1 MSHKKLIAIVLIIVT
16 ILVSGF
22 VIYAI
27 PSSTSTSGNTD
38 TNTTGSGQSA
48 NAQKASDT
56 VKGLN
61 KSGISQAD
69 EEQRKTVGVYQQVT
83 YDQIQSQMRLPL
95 TDLQKKDGR
104 VFVRYEP
111 RLVESLKVGDE
122 LKVQALEFG
131 VSRMGKIVSIE
142 QVDDDIKRWIGEY
155 PDHPAQGNLFRI
167 TRSVKDDYALMVIYT
182 DSGIYEMES
191 KGGVG
196 WVRPSRFEGGDDT
209 VPAEKH

>member
-1 MSHKKLIAIVLIIVT
+1 MSHKKLIAIVFIIVT

-48 NAQKASDT
+48 NDQKALDT

-69 EEQRKTVGVYQQVT
+69 EELRKTVGVYQQVS

-104 VFVRYEP
+104 VFVRYKP
-111 RLVESLKVGDE
+111 QLVESLKVGDE

-191 KGGVG
+191 KRGVG

-209 VPAEKH
+209 VPEEKH

>member
-1 MSHKKLIAIVLIIVT
+1 MSHKKLIAIVFIIVS
-16 ILVSGF
+16 IFVIGC
-22 VIYAI
+22 VIYANS
-27 PSSTSTSGNTD
+27 SSTSTSVNSD
-38 TNTTGSGQSA
+38 TNTTKSGQSA
-48 NAQKASDT
+48 NAQKALDT

-69 EEQRKTVGVYQQVT
+69 EEQRKTVGVYQQVS

-95 TDLQKKDGR
+95 TDEQKKDGR
-104 VFVRYEP
+104 VFVRYKP
-111 RLVESLKVGDE
+111 QLVESLKVGDE

-155 PDHPAQGNLFRI
+155 PDHPGQGNLFRI

-209 VPAEKH
+209 MPREKH